1 MSQGNKGYIR
11 LHRQIQDCWVWD
23 DKFSKG
29 QAWVDL
35 LLSANHRDK
44 KMPFNDEIVTIE
56 RGQYLTSMRKLAD
69 RWGWNR
75 STVSR
80 FLKLLEKDE
89 MITTNV
95 TTSHTLI
102 TIVNYDIYQYVED
115 ESVTPSVPP
124 SIPPT
129 IPEGSHEPT
138 QTINDNKCINEKK
151 DIYNAQFLKFWSIY
165 PRKVDKKKAY
175 KCYQTRLKEGFSEEE
190 LMQAAQNYA
199 DECKKENR
207 DSKYIKHPSTFLG
220 VDTPFT
226 EYLKK
231 GNENGEKNKATTGRQ
246 YTDEELDRFEQLL

>member
-1 MSQGNKGYIR
+1 MAKKYYWLKLQRDFFKRHDIR
-11 LHRQIQDCWVWD
+11 IIEGMPNGKDY
-23 DKFSKG
+23 
-29 QAWVDL
+29 L
-35 LLSANHRDK
+35 L
-44 KMPFNDEIVTIE
+44 F
-56 RGQYLTSMRKLAD
+56 Y
-69 RWGWNR
+69 
-75 STVSR
+75 
-80 FLKLLEKDE
+80 LKLLCESIDHEGNLRFSDQIPYNEDMLATITNTKVDIVRTAIKVFTQLNMMDVMDDGTYYMSEVEKMMGSETVWAEKKREYREKLGQCPQSVHPLSDKSKSIEKDKE
-89 MITTNV
+89 K
-95 TTSHTLI
+95 
-102 TIVNYDIYQYVED
+102 
-115 ESVTPSVPP
+115 
-124 SIPPT
+124 
-129 IPEGSHEPT
+129 
-138 QTINDNKCINEKK
+138 DN
-151 DIYNAQFLKFWSIY
+151 IYNEHFQEFWSAY

>member
-1 MSQGNKGYIR
+1 MLRLPDGSTRIIDEKRYGGNGMLVMDRAKGCCEVCGSNENVVIHHNNGYSNEP
-11 LHRQIQDCWVWD
+11 QDLICLCSKCHGIAHSNKYGGHFPPFVHPLS
-23 DKFSKG
+23 DKSK
-29 QAWVDL
+29 
-35 LLSANHRDK
+35 S
-44 KMPFNDEIVTIE
+44 I
-56 RGQYLTSMRKLAD
+56 
-69 RWGWNR
+69 
-75 STVSR
+75 
-80 FLKLLEKDE
+80 EKDKE
-89 MITTNV
+89 K
-95 TTSHTLI
+95 
-102 TIVNYDIYQYVED
+102 
-115 ESVTPSVPP
+115 
-124 SIPPT
+124 
-129 IPEGSHEPT
+129 
-138 QTINDNKCINEKK
+138 DN
-151 DIYNAQFLKFWSIY
+151 IYNEHFQEFWSAY